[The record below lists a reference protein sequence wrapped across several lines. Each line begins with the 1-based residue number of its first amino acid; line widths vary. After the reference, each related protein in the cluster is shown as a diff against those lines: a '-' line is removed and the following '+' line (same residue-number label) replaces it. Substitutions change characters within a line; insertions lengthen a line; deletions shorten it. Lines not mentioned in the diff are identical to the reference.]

1 MGGINFWSFPKQLPE
16 QNCPGE
22 SIFMVPRTNFYFVL
36 GEMNFSLLQTKF
48 LDVSFLSGGKA
59 RKTINLPHQ
68 TRRYL
73 GPAESLVKALKVGL
87 PEVASEVRKEL
98 WKDI

>member
-1 MGGINFWSFPKQLPE
+1 MLASFQ
-16 QNCPGE
+16 GE
-22 SIFMVPRTNFYFVL
+22 
-36 GEMNFSLLQTKF
+36 
-48 LDVSFLSGGKA
+48 KA
-59 RKTINLPHQ
+59 RETINLPHQ